1 MNLATVLA
9 AEGTPSLLLILVGVV
24 IAALLVAAFWWG
36 SRRAA
41 RRRSPV
47 GPTPQPRSGSWQTP
61 EDDPNQGRPNP

>member
-1 MNLATVLA
+1 MNLATVLS
-9 AEGTPSLLLILVGVV
+9 AEATPSLLLILVGVV

-47 GPTPQPRSGSWQTP
+47 GATPQPRSGSWQTP
-61 EDDPNQGRPNP
+61 EEAPDQGRPGS